1 MMRVKNQEKARSL
14 SKTKTNYDELEWAI
28 ETPELPLNTNW
39 DKLYISDLRKKGA
52 NISQVLK

>member
-14 SKTKTNYDELEWAI
+14 SKTKTTYDELEWAI